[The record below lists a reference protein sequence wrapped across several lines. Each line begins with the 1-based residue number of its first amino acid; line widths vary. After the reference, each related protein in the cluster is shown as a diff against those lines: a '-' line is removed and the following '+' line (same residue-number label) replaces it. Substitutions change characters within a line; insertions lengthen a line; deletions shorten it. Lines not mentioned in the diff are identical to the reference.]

1 MPITPF
7 LNGHTFDPETKR
19 VLGIALEIVCISLRA
34 GDSDDDVKQV
44 ITTKIIE
51 LAIAGECNPD
61 VLAEKVLKDIRGPV
75 GSRQLPPHAA
85 PPVLPDF

>member
-1 MPITPF
+1 
-7 LNGHTFDPETKR
+7 
-19 VLGIALEIVCISLRA
+19 
-34 GDSDDDVKQV
+34 V

-61 VLAEKVLKDIRGPV
+61 VLAEKALKDIRGPV

-85 PPVLPDF
+85 PPVPPGS